1 MNVLTGKIKNDLSV
15 DVDDSIQLGENKM
28 KNFQKSL
35 PGGFYDTIS
44 RKVKTMAD
52 GRKGVKAGK
61 KVVLD
66 SEAIYVRALGLRH
79 INPDSDF
86 EKLLVYE
93 LSPYPISIFN
103 EKEAMRPC
111 NQKLK
116 LMTGLKVEVLARTV
130 GKPYAFFLDGCTIF
144 WVVVCPS
151 KGTIGSLVENFRK
164 YVPDKL
170 KIFRCLPYI

>member
-1 MNVLTGKIKNDLSV
+1 MNVVTGKINNDLSA
-15 DVDDSIQLGENKM
+15 DVDDSTQLGEDKM
-28 KNFQKSL
+28 KNFHKSL
-35 PGGFYDTIS
+35 PDGFYDTIS
-44 RKVKTMAD
+44 GKVKTMDD

-61 KVVLD
+61 KIVLD
-66 SEAIYVRALGLRH
+66 PEVIYVRALALRH

-93 LSPYPISIFN
+93 LAPYPTSIFN
-103 EKEAMRPC
+103 EKGAMRPC

-116 LMTGLKVEVLARTV
+116 LMTGLKIEVAARTV
-130 GKPYAFFLDGCTIF
+130 GKPDAFFLDGCTIF
-144 WVVVCPS
+144 CVVVCPS